1 MTTRYPRSNRPN
13 QDLVPETD
21 GFDDL
26 LNAAPKAV
34 PDWRAC
40 LAGISAFLTPE
51 ILEELRQD
59 TGSTPPPKGRPMNQ
73 PHSVPATPDRERAIQ
88 EIHDAGV
95 IALQTAN
102 KIVRDAEWEWRK
114 HEELQQQVVAL
125 ARTIFPAVREALK
138 RP

>member
-1 MTTRYPRSNRPN
+1 MTTRYPRSIRPD
-13 QDLVPETD
+13 QDLFPESD

-26 LNAAPKAV
+26 RKTAPKVAS
-34 PDWRAC
+34 DWQAC
-40 LAGISAFLTPE
+40 LAGIAAFLTPE

-59 TGSTPPPKGRPMNQ
+59 SHATLLPKGRLMSQ
-73 PHSVPATPDRERAIQ
+73 PHAVPPTPNRERTIQ
-88 EIHDAGV
+88 DIHDAGV

-102 KIVRDAEWEWRK
+102 NIVRDAEWEYRQRD
-114 HEELQQQVVAL
+114 ELQQQVMAL